1 MAKKEEKTEAKEKKN
16 AVVFYIFANAQMWF
30 VIGFHPIIHARYGS
44 LRSHACENSAA
55 SVRQSRDSERKSAGL
70 PAAAIQSNARKGVE
84 SDCVFSLSFRS
95 FLSLFSRKKRERK
108 GQDKSI
114 SLRVFQ
120 PKKNRLNVTQ

>member
-1 MAKKEEKTEAKEKKN
+1 MLLFSTFSLTLKCALLL
-16 AVVFYIFANAQMWF
+16 
-30 VIGFHPIIHARYGS
+30 GLRPIIHARYGS

-108 GQDKSI
+108 GQDISV